1 MFDRIVEMIE
11 MFLVSL
17 GIALNRISDQEKKM
31 VTLFLA
37 SLAVAAVLSH
47 VLRVAVVR

>member
-1 MFDRIVEMIE
+1 MFDRINELIE

-17 GIALNRISDQEKKM
+17 GITLNRISDEQKTM

-37 SLAVAAVLSH
+37 SLAVAAVASH
-47 VLRVAVVR
+47 MLQAAFLR

>member
-1 MFDRIVEMIE
+1 MFDRINELIE

-17 GIALNRISDQEKKM
+17 GITLNRISDEQKDM

-37 SLAVAAVLSH
+37 SLAVAAVVSH
-47 VLRVAVVR
+47 MLQAAVLR

>member
-1 MFDRIVEMIE
+1 MFDRIAELIE

-17 GIALNRISDQEKKM
+17 GITLNRISNEEKNM

-47 VLRVAVVR
+47 ALRITFVR

>member
-1 MFDRIVEMIE
+1 MLDRINELIE

-17 GIALNRISDQEKKM
+17 GITLNRISDEEKTM

-37 SLAVAAVLSH
+37 LLAAAAVMSH
-47 VLRVAVVR
+47 VLQATVLR

>member
-1 MFDRIVEMIE
+1 MFDRISELIE

-17 GIALNRISDQEKKM
+17 GITLNRISDEEKTM

-37 SLAVAAVLSH
+37 SLAVAAVVSRVLKLSILH
-47 VLRVAVVR
+47 